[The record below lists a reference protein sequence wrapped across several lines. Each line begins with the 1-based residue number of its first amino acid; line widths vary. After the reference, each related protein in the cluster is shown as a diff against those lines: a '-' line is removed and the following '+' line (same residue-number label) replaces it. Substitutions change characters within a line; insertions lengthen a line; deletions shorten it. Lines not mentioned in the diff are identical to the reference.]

1 MENFFYYNSS
11 KRINCQTDRLEY
23 FYFCGFCEK
32 IIKTDGIY
40 TLTDMSDEKKRILLS
55 VCIPTYNR
63 PKEFERMFR
72 GLLPQLTSEVEL
84 VIRDDSPNNKTKEV
98 FDELIK
104 KFNPPV
110 KINYVHGEKIG
121 IDAANLFLIENAQG
135 KYVWWFSDDDE
146 IMPGAVV
153 HVLELVKKNPEITFL
168 WINFGFQNL
177 SNLAVRREDGFF
189 KDGNEVLETL
199 GTNIGL
205 LSTLIFNRDE
215 ATGSLIQARKHI
227 VGFSFA
233 GLVPILH
240 VLSGSG
246 RFYFLRGPYVL
257 CHPTTIDEVKKITTK
272 TGEIKNEGF
281 NVYGIDFYNIVKE
294 FEGKFKKS
302 SIKKILAVNFA
313 SLWRGMLVGWV
324 GGWDTPKG
332 KRWKMFKSYW
342 SFPEF
347 WIAIIPFLMPLWI
360 NKGLY
365 KIYKL
370 FFDHRQF
377 RFVKKVITE

>member
-1 MENFFYYNSS
+1 
-11 KRINCQTDRLEY
+11 
-23 FYFCGFCEK
+23 
-32 IIKTDGIY
+32 
-40 TLTDMSDEKKRILLS
+40 MSEALIS
-55 VCIPTYNR
+55 ICIPTYNR
-63 PKEFERMFR
+63 PREFERMFR
-72 GLLPQLTSEVEL
+72 GLLPQITSEVEL
-84 VIRDDSPNNKTKEV
+84 VIRDDGLNLETKEI
-98 FDELIK
+98 FEKLISGK
-104 KFNPPV
+104 E
-110 KINYVHGEKIG
+110 INFRYFKGEKIG
-121 IDAANLFLIENAQG
+121 IDAANLFLIENARG

-146 IMPGAVV
+146 IMPNAVT
-153 HVLELVKKNPEITFL
+153 HVLELLKKNPEITFV
-168 WINFGFQNL
+168 WANFGFQDLN
-177 SNLAVRREDGFF
+177 NLAIRRDDGFF
-189 KDGNEVLETL
+189 KDGNEVLEVL

-205 LSTLIFNRDE
+205 LSTLVFSRNE
-215 ATGSLIQARKHI
+215 AANSLVQARRHI

-272 TGEIKNEGF
+272 TGKIKNEGF

-294 FEGKFKKS
+294 FESKFKKS

-332 KRWKMFKSYW
+332 KRWKMFKLYW

-347 WIAIIPFLMPLWI
+347 WIAIIPFLIPLWI

-370 FFDHRQF
+370 FFSHRRF
-377 RFVKKVITE
+377 RFRGISG